1 MPPPDGPTRATV
13 APAGTE
19 SDTLRSAGSLEP
31 GYEKLTLESSML
43 ASFGWKA
50 LADSTSAMGATSM
63 IVLIRRSASSAIMT
77 ASDEYMTFDI
87 IVVVIAEKNA

>member
-19 SDTLRSAGSLEP
+19 SDTLQSAGSLDP
-31 GYEKLTLESSML
+31 GYEKLTPASSML
-43 ASFGWKA
+43 ASFGWRA
-50 LADSTSAMGATSM
+50 LAGSTSSMGATSM